1 MKAAMPLEEGAFALV
16 EYTLRVKDTGE
27 VIDTTSEEEARKA
40 GIYDPKDR
48 YGPRLV
54 IVGEGRLLPGL
65 EKAIKEMSEGEEK
78 EVEIPPED
86 AFGKRDPEKIKILP
100 KNQFVKSGV
109 VPEPGK
115 IVEINNQ
122 LAVIR
127 SVTGGRV
134 VVDFNHPLA
143 GKTIL
148 AKVKVVKVLKT
159 PEEKIQQLIL
169 RRTPPSLTPED
180 VKVQYDGET
189 GTARVEL
196 SEKVFGINDFQVVK
210 RIVILEAYRY
220 MKDEVK
226 GIEFIEKMKFPE
238 PKEEEENKEQQT
250 QLEQKEE
257 KESKG
262 AAEDKGEEQ

>member
-1 MKAAMPLEEGAFALV
+1 VKASMPLEEGTFALV

-65 EKAIKEMSEGEEK
+65 EKAIREMNEGEEK

-86 AFGKRDPEKIKILP
+86 AFGKRDPERIKILS
-100 KNQFVKSGV
+100 KNQFIKSGV

-148 AKVKVVKVLKT
+148 AKVKVVRVLKT

-169 RRTPPSLTPED
+169 RRAPPSLSPED
-180 VKVQYDGET
+180 VKVQYDSET
-189 GTARVEL
+189 RTARVEF
-196 SEKVFGINDFQVVK
+196 SEKVFGINDFQVIK
-210 RIVILEAYRY
+210 RIVILEAYKY

-226 GIEFIEKMKFPE
+226 AIEFIEKMKFPE
-238 PKEEEENKEQQT
+238 SKEEENKEQLT
-250 QLEQKEE
+250 QPEQKVE
-257 KESKG
+257 KKVKATAGDE
-262 AAEDKGEEQ
+262 GEKQ